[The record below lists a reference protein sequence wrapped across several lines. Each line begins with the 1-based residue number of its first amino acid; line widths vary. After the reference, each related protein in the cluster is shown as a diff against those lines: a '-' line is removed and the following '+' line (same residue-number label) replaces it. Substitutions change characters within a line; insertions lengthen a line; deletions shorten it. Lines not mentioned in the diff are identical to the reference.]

1 MRRMKHTL
9 LASVL
14 VVAGSSLAFAQ
25 TPSVMPGPWTLDV
38 AKSTFSPGPAPK
50 SQHAVLTAIPN
61 GIRTVADRVDAD
73 GKKVHFEWDGT
84 FDQKD
89 RPVIGDPARDTVSV
103 RKIDDY
109 TIEVTNK
116 KAGNVT
122 TVLRA
127 VYAKDGKSRTE
138 TTTGTNLQGK
148 PVKNVTYW
156 TKQ

>member
-1 MRRMKHTL
+1 MKQTL
-9 LASVL
+9 LSCSFVLALGASSVL
-14 VVAGSSLAFAQ
+14 AQ
-25 TPSVMPGPWTLDV
+25 APSVMPGEWTLDV

-61 GIRTVADRVDAD
+61 GIRTVADRIEAD
-73 GKKVHFEWDGT
+73 GRKVHFEWAGT

-89 RPVIGDPARDTVSV
+89 RPVFGDPARDAVSV
-103 RKIDDY
+103 KKVDDY
-109 TIEVTNK
+109 TLEVTNK
-116 KAGNVT
+116 KAGKTT

-138 TTTGTNLQGK
+138 TTTGTNAQGK
-148 PVKNVTYW
+148 LVKNVTYW

>member
-25 TPSVMPGPWTLDV
+25 TPSVMPGPWTLYV

-103 RKIDDY
+103 KKIDDY

-148 PVKNVTYW
+148 AVKNVTYW